1 MPSIAEARFK
11 HVPRGITT
19 CENVRP
25 GIAEHIHRMRRI
37 KDNPPSIFLLCLN
50 NELERMCNILVNTAE
65 DVVFM
70 VEGDLVR
77 HRAINQNQ
85 DEKEA

>member
-19 CENVRP
+19 CENVRL

-37 KDNPPSIFLLCLN
+37 KDITPSIFLLCLDN
-50 NELERMCNILVNTAE
+50 KLERMCYIQVNIAE
-65 DVVFM
+65 EVVFT

-77 HRAINQNQ
+77 HRALDHNQ
-85 DEKEA
+85 DEEEA